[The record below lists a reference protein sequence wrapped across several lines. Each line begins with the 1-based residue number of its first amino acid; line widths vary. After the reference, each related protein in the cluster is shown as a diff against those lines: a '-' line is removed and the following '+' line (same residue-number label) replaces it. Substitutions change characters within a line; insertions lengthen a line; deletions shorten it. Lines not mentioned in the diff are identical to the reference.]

1 MQDIS
6 QQEPYPPDSELERGE
21 PESSI
26 VKPRSFL
33 EKNIKKVTVLIAS
46 FLSQWSWITP
56 NKITLLSA
64 VIGGPLAGGLMLQG
78 QEAIAVV
85 FIIFSGILDDI
96 DGDLARERGM
106 ASREGAI
113 LDSVLD
119 RYVDF
124 SLISA
129 LILVS
134 PSHHLIPGLLALMGA
149 SLVPYIRARSEA
161 EGKSTI
167 SSIGDRTTRT
177 IILIVGLLTGQIF
190 AMLIVLATISN
201 IAALHRLVFAL
212 MPQEPENNS

>member
-1 MQDIS
+1 MQEVSDRVPS
-6 QQEPYPPDSELERGE
+6 PPDSELEPGE

-26 VKPRSFL
+26 VKPRSFI
-33 EKNIKKVTVLIAS
+33 EKNIKKITVRIAR

-64 VIGGPLAGGLMLQG
+64 TIGGPLAGWIILQG
-78 QEAIAVV
+78 QGAIATL
-85 FIIFSGILDDI
+85 FIIFSGILDDL

-106 ASREGAI
+106 ASKEGAI

-149 SLVPYIRARSEA
+149 TLVPYIRARSEA

-177 IILIVGLLTGQIF
+177 IVLIIGLLTGQIF
-190 AMLIVLATISN
+190 AMLIVLAVISN
-201 IAALHRLVFAL
+201 IAALHRLIFAL
-212 MPQEPENNS
+212 IPGNGE